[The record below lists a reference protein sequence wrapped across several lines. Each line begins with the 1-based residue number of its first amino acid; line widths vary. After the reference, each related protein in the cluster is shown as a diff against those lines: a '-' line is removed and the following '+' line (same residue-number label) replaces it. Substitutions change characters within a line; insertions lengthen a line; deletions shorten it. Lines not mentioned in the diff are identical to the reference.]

1 MLKALTEHIPT
12 YKQYQ
17 YLRPDHKEAEM
28 AQATVNKEMDMLSAV
43 ASVTVTKQG
52 DVKFR
57 VIPKEEVLLE
67 TEVVFTIRN
76 WISFITVARPKIL
89 RAISEKKKMQNF
101 YTMEIVKW
109 Q

>member
-1 MLKALTEHIPT
+1 M
-12 YKQYQ
+12 
-17 YLRPDHKEAEM
+17 
-28 AQATVNKEMDMLSAV
+28 
-43 ASVTVTKQG
+43 
-52 DVKFR
+52 

-67 TEVVFTIRN
+67 TEVVFSRRN

-89 RAISEKKKMQNF
+89 KAISEKKMQNF